1 MYRLPRPAAATAFH
15 ATMMRLEHFSAKWI
29 RFAAKNAAQQRR
41 ELIPCERKQLHI
53 AERSVSP
60 SPTTLRSATSPP
72 GGEKERAGKIEAV
85 R

>member
-41 ELIPCERKQLHI
+41 ELIPCHWDQLSR
-53 AERSVSP
+53 ASDEPAGVGSP
-60 SPTTLRSATSPP
+60 LSRRRLWS
-72 GGEKERAGKIEAV
+72 EC
-85 R
+85 